1 MPTIAA
7 PVDLDGN
14 ITVPAEGGLS
24 PIPIREETSAAL
36 PVAVNISGLSIRFF
50 VRGRISKL
58 LSLDPNNA
66 LGKLLTLTDAE
77 ALTLSSSWVTFQVI
91 DETNALVPITIWS
104 GKIRRAS

>member
-1 MPTIAA
+1 MPTISA

-24 PIPIREETSAAL
+24 PVPIREETSAVP

-50 VRGRISKL
+50 VRGRISKML
-58 LSLDPNNA
+58 ALDPGNA
-66 LGKLLTLTDAE
+66 LGKLLTLTETE
-77 ALTLSSSWVTFQVI
+77 ALTLSSSWVNFQVI
-91 DETNALVPITIWS
+91 DETNLLSPITIWS